1 VILRYRRPWLIA
13 AGLLAVVLGLVAP
26 AAAFAAV
33 ANDAALTVTFVDAVT
48 LLPVDGAAVHVTAH
62 QDGAV
67 LAEFDATTDASGV
80 AVLAGLPRETA
91 EAGAVTVDVVAH
103 KEKSFTDADTGC
115 VLDDTWDASRLA
127 VPVSDVAVTVAFTL
141 DEQQAV
147 SSIQCPPDQPP
158 PTGEVGGAVGT
169 PAPRPHATLPPTDAV
184 AASSS
189 SSGGLAAV
197 VAGLIGVAAGVL
209 VLAPRPQRASVRV
222 ERRRRR

>member
-1 VILRYRRPWLIA
+1 M
-13 AGLLAVVLGLVAP
+13 GLVAP

-33 ANDAALTVTFVDAVT
+33 ANDAALTVTFVDAVS

-62 QDGAV
+62 RDGAV
-67 LAEFDATTDASGV
+67 VAEFDATTDASGV
-80 AVLAGLPRETA
+80 AVVADLPRETG

-127 VPVSDVAVTVAFTL
+127 VPVSDVAVAVAFTL
-141 DEQQAV
+141 AEQQAV

-169 PAPRPHATLPPTDAV
+169 PGPKATLPPTDTV
-184 AASSS
+184 GASSS
-189 SSGGLAAV
+189 ASGGALAV
-197 VAGLIGVAAGVL
+197 VAGLVGLSAGIVVL
-209 VLAPRPQRASVRV
+209 LP
-222 ERRRRR
+222 RRRRVPG